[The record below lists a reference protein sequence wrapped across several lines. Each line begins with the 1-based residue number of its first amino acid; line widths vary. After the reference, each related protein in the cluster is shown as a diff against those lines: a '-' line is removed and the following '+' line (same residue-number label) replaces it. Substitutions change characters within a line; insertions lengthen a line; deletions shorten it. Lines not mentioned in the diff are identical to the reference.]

1 LDCIPCVKI
10 NADAPL
16 EYEESF
22 LDKIVSKYYAPFI
35 LHPIVKV
42 IIVLFYI
49 ALLFVSI
56 SFIPQ
61 MELGLDQKIALPSD
75 SYLVDYFEDQ
85 SAMLKVGVPVYFVIQ
100 GVNTTNFEGK
110 KKVLLLFLLIDSIFK
125 FLNF

>member
-1 LDCIPCVKI
+1 
-10 NADAPL
+10 
-16 EYEESF
+16 
-22 LDKIVSKYYAPFI
+22 
-35 LHPIVKV
+35 
-42 IIVLFYI
+42 
-49 ALLFVSI
+49 
-56 SFIPQ
+56 